1 MVLQAGFFGATLLK
15 YFRDGGWVMYP
26 LLAISIVSIAFI
38 MERAYVILFK
48 SRVNT
53 NQLVAAVRRA
63 LLKRNLREAIEACEK
78 FKGPVAA
85 ILKAGI
91 LKHGAPREE
100 IEKTIE
106 NSALHELAR
115 LERGLAVLASAS
127 NIAPIIGFLGT
138 VVGMIQ
144 SFDTIATQG
153 LNNPGLVAKGISVA
167 LITTAGGLIV
177 AVITLPFYNFY
188 SSRIANA
195 VREMETSANILLETF
210 AEMETGR
217 ARLRAK
223 ALAARKKAQAGGTP
237 GAPAPSPSP
246 SA

>member
-1 MVLQAGFFGATLLK
+1 MVLQSGFFGATLLK
-15 YFRDGGWVMYP
+15 YFFDGGWVMYP
-26 LLAISIVSIAFI
+26 LLIISIVSIGFI
-38 MERAYVILFK
+38 MERCYVILFK

-53 NQLVAAVRRA
+53 NELVSKVRRA
-63 LLKRNLREAIEACEK
+63 LLGRDLRTAIKVCEQY
-78 FKGPVAA
+78 KGPVAA

-91 LKHGAPREE
+91 LKHGSPREE

-144 SFDTIATQG
+144 SFDVIATQG

-177 AVITLPFYNFY
+177 AVITLPFYNFF
-188 SSRIANA
+188 SSRIAVF
-195 VREMETSANILLETF
+195 VREMETSANILMETF
-210 AEMETGR
+210 AEMESS
-217 ARLRAK
+217 
-223 ALAARKKAQAGGTP
+223 
-237 GAPAPSPSP
+237 APSKQAA
-246 SA
+246 SAS

>member
-1 MVLQAGFFGATLLK
+1 MVLQSGFFGATLLN
-15 YFRDGGWVMYP
+15 YFLQGGWVMWP
-26 LLAISIVSIAFI
+26 LLAISIVSISFI
-38 MERAYVILFK
+38 LERTYVILVK

-53 NQLVAAVRRA
+53 NALVAAVRRA
-63 LLKRNLREAIEACEK
+63 LLKRNLKEAIQACEQ

-91 LKHGAPREE
+91 LKHGSPRDE

-138 VVGMIQ
+138 VVGMIA
-144 SFDTIATQG
+144 SFDAIASQG
-153 LNNPGLVAKGISVA
+153 LNNPALVAKGISVA

-177 AVITLPFYNFY
+177 AVITLPTYNFF
-188 SSRIANA
+188 SSRIAIA

-210 AEMETGR
+210 GEMESGR
-217 ARLRAK
+217 ARVRAK
-223 ALAARKKAQAGGTP
+223 ALAARKQGQGGAAAGT
-237 GAPAPSPSP
+237 PSPSP

>member
-1 MVLQAGFFGATLLK
+1 MFGATLLK
-15 YFRDGGWVMYP
+15 YFYDGGWVMYP
-26 LLAISIVSIAFI
+26 LLLISILSIGFI
-38 MERAYVILFK
+38 MERSYFILLK

-53 NQLVAAVRRA
+53 NQLIQKVRKA
-63 LLKRNLREAIEACEK
+63 LLRGDLRAATKVCEE

-91 LKHGAPREE
+91 LKHGAPKEE
-100 IEKTIE
+100 VEKTIE

-144 SFDTIATQG
+144 SFDVIASQG

-167 LITTAGGLIV
+167 LITTAAGLIV
-177 AVITLPFYNFY
+177 AVITLPFYNFFT
-188 SSRIANA
+188 SRVAIFM
-195 VREMETSANILLETF
+195 REMETSANILLETF
-210 AEMETGR
+210 GEMES
-217 ARLRAK
+217 
-223 ALAARKKAQAGGTP
+223 AGGGQPTP
-237 GAPAPSPSP
+237 A
-246 SA
+246 SAG

>member
-1 MVLQAGFFGATLLK
+1 MFGATLLN
-15 YFRDGGWVMYP
+15 YFNQGGWVMYP
-26 LLAISIVSIAFI
+26 LLLISIVSIGFI
-38 MERAYVILFK
+38 LERMYVILFK

-53 NQLVAAVRRA
+53 NELVSKVRRA
-63 LLKRNLREAIEACEK
+63 LLSRDLRTAIKVCEQY
-78 FKGPVAA
+78 KGPVAA

-91 LKHGAPREE
+91 LKHGSPREE

-144 SFDTIATQG
+144 SFDVIATQG

-177 AVITLPFYNFY
+177 AVITLPFYNFF
-188 SSRIANA
+188 SSRIAVF
-195 VREMETSANILLETF
+195 VREMETSANILMETF
-210 AEMETGR
+210 AEMES
-217 ARLRAK
+217 
-223 ALAARKKAQAGGTP
+223 
-237 GAPAPSPSP
+237 APASKQAA
-246 SA
+246 SAS

>member
-1 MVLQAGFFGATLLK
+1 MVLQSGFFGATLLN
-15 YFRDGGWVMYP
+15 YFNQGGWVMYP
-26 LLAISIVSIAFI
+26 LLIISIVSISFI
-38 MERAYVILFK
+38 LERAYVILIK
-48 SRVNT
+48 SRVDT

-63 LLKRNLREAIEACEK
+63 LLRRNLKEAIEACEK

-85 ILKAGI
+85 VLKAGI

-100 IEKTIE
+100 VEKTIE

-138 VVGMIQ
+138 VVGMIA
-144 SFDTIATQG
+144 SFDAIAEQG
-153 LNNPGLVAKGISVA
+153 LNNPALVAKGISVA
-167 LITTAGGLIV
+167 LITTASGLIV
-177 AVITLPFYNFY
+177 AVVTLPTYNFF
-188 SSRIANA
+188 SSRIAMA

-210 AEMETGR
+210 AEMESGR
-217 ARLRAK
+217 ARARAK
-223 ALAARKKAQAGGTP
+223 ALAARKKAQAGGSP
-237 GAPAPSPSP
+237 GTAAPSPSP